1 MNEAIAPWKCD
12 EGDIVE
18 FHFSR
23 FAAEK
28 GKPPLKGVVIGR
40 EPKLVSIRVDNSEQV
55 VRIHVRLIRVV
66 NVALT
71 TKRIKGTL
79 CKKFTQKLSNNRT
92 AEKKVEVV
100 NEVAGMT
107 FKYKKK

>member
-1 MNEAIAPWKCD
+1 MNEVIKSWKCD
-12 EGDIVE
+12 EGDVVE

-23 FAAEK
+23 YAAEK

-55 VRIHVRLIRVV
+55 VRIHVSLIKVMSA
-66 NVALT
+66 ALT
-71 TKRIKGTL
+71 PKRIKGAL

-107 FKYKKK
+107 FKYKK